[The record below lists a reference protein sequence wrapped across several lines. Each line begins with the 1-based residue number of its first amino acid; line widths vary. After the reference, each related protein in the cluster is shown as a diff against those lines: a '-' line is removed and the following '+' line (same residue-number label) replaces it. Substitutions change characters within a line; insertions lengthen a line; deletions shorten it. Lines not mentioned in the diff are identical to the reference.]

1 MEFESAADAALFSP
15 KAFAV
20 LDAELANLSAFAP
33 LVFLGVSVERHLIH
47 AENFHKLFHFS

>member
-20 LDAELANLSAFAP
+20 LDAELANLSAFSL
-33 LVFLGVSVERHLIH
+33 LVFSEVPVEQHLIH
-47 AENFHKLFHFS
+47 EEIFHNLF